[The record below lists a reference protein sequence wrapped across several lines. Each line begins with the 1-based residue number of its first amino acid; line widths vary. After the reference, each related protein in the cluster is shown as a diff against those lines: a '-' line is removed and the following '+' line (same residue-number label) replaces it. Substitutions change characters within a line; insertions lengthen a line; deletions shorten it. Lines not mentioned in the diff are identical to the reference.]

1 MAASGFTPISLYH
14 STTTSA
20 VPIAGNLVNGELAI
34 NITDGKLYYK
44 DNTGTVRLLASSAT
58 SAPVTSFSAGTTGL
72 TPSTATT
79 GAVTLSG
86 TLTITNGGTGQTT
99 ASAAFNAL
107 SPITTT
113 GDLIIGNGS
122 NSATRLGI
130 GTNGQ
135 VLTSNG
141 TTATWAAGGGSPEIK
156 TPTNV
161 SPANAAT
168 NIGATPVLTGSTYY
182 SLYGI
187 AMAAGQWQVST
198 VSNFASTVVSTGDV
212 AGTSVSYTV
221 GSGILV
227 VNTTYYWRVRYKDAN
242 GTYSDWSTGTS
253 FTTAASFVPAI
264 GSALGGGFFAGQIDQ
279 GGTIYNLIVA
289 PKSSGENSS
298 RQWKTANTSTSGTSS
313 VIDGPTNSANMNNA
327 THPAAQFC
335 EGLTIG
341 GFSDWYMPAKNELEV
356 CYFNLKPTTGS
367 NNTSSGTNTN
377 AVPSRGSNY
386 TTGTPAQTTV
396 AAFQSGGAEAFA
408 ADYYWPSTE
417 FGATSA
423 WGQDFSNGFQF
434 DGIKASSLYVRAVR
448 RVLA

>member
-14 STTTSA
+14 STSAAA
-20 VPIAGNLVNGELAI
+20 VPVNTNLVAGELAI

-44 DNTGTVRLLASSAT
+44 DNAGVVKLLASNAT
-58 SAPVTSFSAGTTGL
+58 STPVTSISFGSTGL
-72 TPSTATT
+72 TPSTATS
-79 GAVTLSG
+79 GVVSVAG
-86 TLTITNGGTGQTT
+86 TLAITNGGTGQTT
-99 ASAAFNAL
+99 AGTAFNAL

-113 GDLIIGNGS
+113 GDLILGNGT

-156 TPTNV
+156 TPSNV
-161 SPANAAT
+161 TPANAAT
-168 NIGATPVLTGSTYY
+168 NIGQTPVLTGSTYY

-187 AMAAGQWQVST
+187 AMAAGQWEVST
-198 VSNFASTVVSTGDV
+198 VSDFSSTVVSTGDV

-221 GSGILV
+221 TGGILV
-227 VNTTYYWRVRYKDAN
+227 VSTTYYWRVRYKDAN

-279 GGTIYNLIVA
+279 SGTIYNLIIA
-289 PKSSGENSS
+289 PKSSGEDSS
-298 RQWKTANTSTSGTSS
+298 KQWKTANTTTAGTTS
-313 VIDGPTNSANMNNA
+313 VIDGPTNSTNMNNA
-327 THPAAQFC
+327 SHPAAQFC
-335 EGLTIG
+335 EGLSIG

-356 CYFNLKPTTGS
+356 CYYNLKPTTTS

-386 TTGTPAQTTV
+386 TAGTPAQTSV
-396 AAFQSGGAEAFA
+396 AAFQSAGAEAFA
-408 ADYYWPSTE
+408 ADDYWSSTE
-417 FGATSA
+417 NSATNA
-423 WGQDFSNGFQF
+423 WEQYFF
-434 DGIKASSLYVRAVR
+434 DGSQSGNGKTSSYYVRAVR

>member
-1 MAASGFTPISLYH
+1 
-14 STTTSA
+14 
-20 VPIAGNLVNGELAI
+20 
-34 NITDGKLYYK
+34 
-44 DNTGTVRLLASSAT
+44 
-58 SAPVTSFSAGTTGL
+58 
-72 TPSTATT
+72 
-79 GAVTLSG
+79 
-86 TLTITNGGTGQTT
+86 
-99 ASAAFNAL
+99 
-107 SPITTT
+107 
-113 GDLIIGNGS
+113 
-122 NSATRLGI
+122 LGI

-161 SPANAAT
+161 TPANAAT

-279 GGTIYNLIVA
+279 GGTIYNLIIA

-298 RQWKTANTSTSGTSS
+298 RQWKTSNTSTSGTSS

-408 ADYYWPSTE
+408 AANYWSSTE
-417 FGATSA
+417 FDAADA
-423 WGQDFSNGFQF
+423 WRQGFGSGLQ
-434 DGIKASSLYVRAVR
+434 GSLTKSESTYVRAVR